1 MGDAKKIIKALNE
14 TLAMEMG
21 SYIQNVTQS
30 MLLQGIESAYIRPIF
45 DKMAQE
51 NLLHATLLRERIF
64 FLGGEPTMEVGERKV
79 SQNLKDVL
87 EINLKQAKEVVE
99 MYRKLLDMV
108 PQEEGSKLFEV
119 LEGILEAEYEDYE
132 TFQRFSGKV

>member
-1 MGDAKKIIKALNE
+1 MGDTNKIVKALNE

-30 MLLQGIESAYIRPIF
+30 MLLQGIESAYVRPIF

-51 NLLHATLLRERIF
+51 NLLHAALLRERIF
-64 FLGGEPTMEVGERKV
+64 FLGGEPTMEVGDRKV
-79 SQNLKDVL
+79 AKNLSEVL
-87 EINLKQAKEVVE
+87 EINLKQAKEVVD

-108 PQEEGSKLFEV
+108 PQEEGSKL
-119 LEGILEAEYEDYE
+119 
-132 TFQRFSGKV
+132 